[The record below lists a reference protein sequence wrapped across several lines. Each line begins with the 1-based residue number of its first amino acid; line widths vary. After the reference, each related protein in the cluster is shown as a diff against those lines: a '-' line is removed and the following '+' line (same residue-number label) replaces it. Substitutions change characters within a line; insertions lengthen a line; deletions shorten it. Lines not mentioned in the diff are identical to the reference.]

1 MADSFQQRISL
12 EGAEDIIKQLQLI
25 GSEATKAIGQLKT
38 SVTQANPALQALSQ
52 TSLAA
57 QNALKGLGTAVSQVT
72 QVITPFS
79 ASLGSLFTT
88 FGAFAGPAGILAAV
102 GGLGLFV
109 KNAADSVITM
119 DRQANAL
126 GLSIQQFKALSNVAK
141 AAGLSQEEVA
151 TSLTRVAQQVAA
163 QAQEQLKGIGDLAK
177 QIVSGDIP
185 GLGAGQ
191 SILSKIIK
199 VEDVQ
204 RLRGIIQSIKPD
216 LDAFL
221 KAAGIPQAST
231 QSVQQFTESI
241 LNLAKGTGPVAEGL
255 RKILSV
261 AANANTAVTPFE
273 KIDEALAKT
282 DPSLKS
288 LRTSFLDGKAGALDL
303 FNSLLKISDEISKV
317 AAGPG
322 LTALEAKLGGRGI
335 GPELLTALKNARGEG
350 GLLSKEL
357 EKIGIPQ
364 EAVNQ
369 ARALRAAFNEL
380 DSAAKNAQNSLLLA
394 FGPTLASGL
403 RSTAADID
411 NIKKLLDGKF
421 EFKLTNPFAAG
432 PGSIFGNGSAIK
444 EFFIGTIGG
453 AVNSAI
459 DSVVQAFAALPEKIA
474 GALSG
479 VDFSAIFSGIGAT
492 VNSAIDTIVQRFAA
506 LPGQIA
512 GALGGLAD
520 ILAAPFVQ
528 AVQVIVGLWD
538 TVINK
543 IREVLGL
550 GQSAQ
555 GAAADASGGGGGG
568 GGGGGFAGGGPVWGA
583 GSTTSDSI
591 LARLS
596 RGEFVIRA
604 AAVSHYGPGL
614 LAALN
619 AMRLPRLPGF
629 SLGGL
634 ADGLGRTLR
643 ANLAIPGF
651 AAGGLANLAP
661 APARAANVPIT
672 LDLRTDRGRF
682 RGQAMADRD
691 VAEALTRFAV
701 IDQIA
706 SMGKKSGAY

>member
-12 EGAEDIIKQLQLI
+12 DGAEDIIKNLQQI

-38 SVTQANPALQALSQ
+38 AVTSANPALAALSQ
-52 TSLAA
+52 TSIAA
-57 QNALKGLGTAVSQVT
+57 QTALKGFGTAVSQVT

-79 ASLGSLFTT
+79 ASLGGLLST

-109 KNAADSVITM
+109 RNAADSVITI
-119 DRQANAL
+119 DRQARAL
-126 GLSIQQFKALSNVAK
+126 GLSIDQFQALSKVAK

-163 QAQEQLKGIGDLAK
+163 QAQEQLRGIGDLAK

-191 SILSKIIK
+191 SILSKI
-199 VEDVQ
+199 VRQEDVA
-204 RLRGIIQSIKPD
+204 RLRAIIQSIKPD

-288 LRTSFLDGKAGALDL
+288 LRTSFLDGKAGALNL
-303 FNSLLKISDEISKV
+303 FDSLVKISDEIAKV
-317 AAGPG
+317 ADGPA

-335 GPELLTALKNARGEG
+335 GPELFTALKNARGES
-350 GLLSKEL
+350 GLLAQQL
-357 EKIGIPQ
+357 NKIGIPTAAVE
-364 EAVNQ
+364 EA
-369 ARALRAAFNEL
+369 RKLRAAFLEL
-380 DSAAKNAQNSLLLA
+380 DTASKGAGNSLLLA
-394 FGPTLASGL
+394 FGPSLSAGIKSFT
-403 RSTAADID
+403 ADITGLKTILS
-411 NIKKLLDGKF
+411 NL
-421 EFKLTNPFAAG
+421 FA
-432 PGSIFGNGSAIK
+432 GNFSTTRI
-444 EFFIGTIGG
+444 
-453 AVNSAI
+453 
-459 DSVVQAFAALPEKIA
+459 
-474 GALSG
+474 
-479 VDFSAIFSGIGAT
+479 FSAIFDAALFDLNTFAKSVNANIDIIVGFFSNLPERIISAISGINFASLFQTAIGT
-492 VNSAIDTIVQRFAA
+492 VGGLVNTAIDSIVQAFAA

-512 GALGGLAD
+512 GALSGLPE
-520 ILAAPFVQ
+520 ILAAPFRA
-528 AVQVIVGLWD
+528 AVNLITGLWD

-550 GQSAQ
+550 GQQAASAAN
-555 GAAADASGGGGGG
+555 GVDAGSGG
-568 GGGGGFAGGGPVWGA
+568 GGGGGFARGGQVWGP
-583 GSTTSDSI
+583 GTGTSDSI

-604 AAVSHYGPGL
+604 AAVQHYGSGL
-614 LAALN
+614 LSALN

-643 ANLAIPGF
+643 ANLAIPAF
-651 AAGGLANLAP
+651 AAGGPVL
-661 APARAANVPIT
+661 APARAAAVPIT

-682 RGQAMADRD
+682 RGSAMADRD
-691 VAEALTRFAV
+691 VAEALSRFAV
-701 IDQIA
+701 IDQIT